1 MFMSTSQFYTVEPSS
16 EQWTRWGLVFCKLFG
31 GSSEVL
37 YNMHTVVGR
46 GHTVC
51 PL

>member
-1 MFMSTSQFYTVEPSS
+1 MEPLNNGHVGD
-16 EQWTRWGLVFCKLFG
+16 ERFVHLFG
-31 GSSEVL
+31 GYPFFGGS
-37 YNMHTVVGR
+37 NMHTVVGR